1 MKKGFGVLVPV
12 LLLCLVLVSCDQQES
27 AEDAAS
33 SGTTGEGTAGLA
45 QTPQQAYA
53 QLVNAVKAGDYSAMY
68 DLMDSANKHYTDMWF
83 DLNLRQ
89 LDMMDSAQR
98 AGWEQFRSI
107 TDPRKR
113 FQRLVEVTPMM
124 RERFTGGYKLVEA
137 DTIVAVVSQ
146 HSGHQPQI
154 TYFRWEDGGYKY
166 TAPPE
171 SKTAPAAVKTQIPRS
186 PEKE

>member
-1 MKKGFGVLVPV
+1 MMKGLDSPILAV
-12 LLLCLVLVSCDQQES
+12 LLCLMLFSCGQQEPS
-27 AEDAAS
+27 GQATAS
-33 SGTTGEGTAGLA
+33 SEETGGKGLA
-45 QTPQQAYA
+45 QTPQEAYA
-53 QLVNAVKAGDYSAMY
+53 RLVNSVKSGDYGAMY

-89 LDMMDSAQR
+89 VNLMDSAQK

-137 DTIVAVVSQ
+137 DTIVAVVTQ
-146 HSGHQPQI
+146 HSGQQPQI

-171 SKTAPAAVKTQIPRS
+171 SKTAPAAVKTQVPQS
-186 PEKE
+186 PEQE